1 MALRHNRSV
10 LALRLNCLAIAVL
23 CIVVLGPVW
32 GKGAIRNFT
41 FQGSKQTSS
50 SVLPPA
56 APSYYHDV
64 LPILQRHCVICHR
77 AAGLAPMSFETYA
90 AARRNAYLIR
100 NVTQDKAMPPPFSVP
115 LAGRVANDP
124 SLTPAQI
131 STLAAWANL
140 KAPAGDSSDAPAPR
154 DSAPWSIPRPD
165 LIVKMP
171 QP

>member
-10 LALRLNCLAIAVL
+10 LALRLNCLAIAV
-23 CIVVLGPVW
+23 
-32 GKGAIRNFT
+32 
-41 FQGSKQTSS
+41 
-50 SVLPPA
+50 
-56 APSYYHDV
+56 
-64 LPILQRHCVICHR
+64 ICHR
-77 AAGLAPMSFETYA
+77 AGGLAPMSFETYD
-90 AARRNAYLIR
+90 AARRYAYLIR
-100 NVTQDKAMPPPFSVP
+100 NVTEDKAMPPPFSVP

-171 QP
+171 QPVSIPP